1 MLSHKGNLEL
11 LLPKFQNKIKDLMT
25 KTIYKF
31 NTIQQIDD
39 DVFAVFYR
47 NLRKQGR
54 VCYMFMGPEVWSEMA
69 AQLADLQSK
78 YGEISKTYALLQ
90 QKDTMLEQKDADL
103 EQKDA
108 ELIRSIEQ
116 KNTELLKKVEV
127 LESKCDNV
135 EDAMFPSVVDIS
147 IQNGRFDLLRDALI
161 KANNQDLFV
170 LFKNLERQFAA
181 VDNEFN
187 LKPERY
193 TAFAITQETSK
204 ILVDNFIIGADGN
217 PITDP
222 DIQSLKQIMEY
233 HIVRG
238 ELTPED
244 IRRDQNLTSYNGLRL
259 KIRVKGKDV
268 FVNNSKILT
277 PEGIE
282 ATNGIGIEAT
292 NGIVYLIDNIL
303 NPLDGINL
311 IGIDEAEALP
321 APTVEGGADLAGL
334 EEGGADLT
342 VQVEEGVARLS

>member
-1 MLSHKGNLEL
+1 
-11 LLPKFQNKIKDLMT
+11 
-25 KTIYKF
+25 
-31 NTIQQIDD
+31 
-39 DVFAVFYR
+39 
-47 NLRKQGR
+47 
-54 VCYMFMGPEVWSEMA
+54 MFMGPEVWSEMA

-90 QKDTMLEQKDADL
+90 QKDTMLEQKDAGLEQKDADL

-116 KNTELLKKVEV
+116 KYTELLKKVEV
-127 LESKCDNV
+127 IESKCDNV
-135 EDAMFPSVVDIS
+135 EDAVFPSVVDIS
-147 IQNGRFDLLRDALI
+147 IQKGRFDLLRDALT
-161 KANNQDLFV
+161 KADNQDLFD

-217 PITDP
+217 PITHP

-244 IRRDQNLTSYNGLRL
+244 IRRDQILTSYNGLRL
-259 KIRVKGKDV
+259 KIRVKGEDV

-282 ATNGIGIEAT
+282 ATNGI
-292 NGIVYLIDNIL
+292 VYLIDKIL

-311 IGIDEAEALP
+311 IVIDEAEALP
-321 APTVEGGADLAGL
+321 APVEGGADLAAGA